1 MRNLSDIFVAGE
13 GIVREDA
20 ATEAEIALL
29 SSTQV
34 LAHTKA
40 ILAMSRPQAENV
52 PAPGNVRMMRTLR
65 SRVRSG

>member
-1 MRNLSDIFVAGE
+1 MAEL
-13 GIVREDA
+13 REDA
-20 ATEAEIALL
+20 ATHTEIALL

-52 PAPGNVRMMRTLR
+52 PAPGNVRMMRTIT
-65 SRVRSG
+65 SSVR